1 MVGENMY
8 ITIEIDGEAKA
19 LYLRLQEGEIAET
32 IEYPEQEVF
41 LDLDDQKQLLGI
53 EILDPSSINIKS
65 VFKAIAE
72 RFGIDDLSSLVDKSL
87 VDLAA

>member
-1 MVGENMY
+1 MY

-41 LDLDDQKQLLGI
+41 LDQDDQKKLLGI